1 MDGKDVSQ
9 FSDMRKYVVLKSNN
23 VIDTVID
30 RNGDRIELKLTP
42 QRVVEKDF
50 LGGSSSTG
58 KIGIAN
64 SEDAEIIPIKFNPL
78 TAVGFGIR
86 EVRDTIGMTATYIGR
101 IFKGKEDGK
110 QLGSVVKIATM
121 TGKTAV
127 DAARADVSLNERIR
141 LLTIRLLS
149 IAASLS
155 IALGF
160 ANLMP
165 IPVLDGGHLLYYS
178 YEAIAG
184 RPLSQKKQ
192 EFGFRLGFAL
202 LLTLFVILTVND
214 IGYVASMFS

>member
-1 MDGKDVSQ
+1 
-9 FSDMRKYVVLKSNN
+9 
-23 VIDTVID
+23 
-30 RNGDRIELKLTP
+30 
-42 QRVVEKDF
+42 
-50 LGGSSSTG
+50 
-58 KIGIAN
+58 
-64 SEDAEIIPIKFNPL
+64 
-78 TAVGFGIR
+78 
-86 EVRDTIGMTATYIGR
+86 MTATYIGR

-165 IPVLDGGHLLYYS
+165 IPVLDGGHLLYYG

>member
-1 MDGKDVSQ
+1 
-9 FSDMRKYVVLKSNN
+9 
-23 VIDTVID
+23 
-30 RNGDRIELKLTP
+30 
-42 QRVVEKDF
+42 
-50 LGGSSSTG
+50 
-58 KIGIAN
+58 
-64 SEDAEIIPIKFNPL
+64 
-78 TAVGFGIR
+78 
-86 EVRDTIGMTATYIGR
+86 MTATYIGR
-101 IFKGKEDGK
+101 IFAGKEDGK
-110 QLGSVVKIATM
+110 QLGSVVKIATL

-127 DAARADVSLNERIR
+127 DAARSEVGLGERLK

-165 IPVLDGGHLLYYS
+165 IPVLDGGHLLYYG

>member
-1 MDGKDVSQ
+1 
-9 FSDMRKYVVLKSNN
+9 
-23 VIDTVID
+23 
-30 RNGDRIELKLTP
+30 
-42 QRVVEKDF
+42 
-50 LGGSSSTG
+50 
-58 KIGIAN
+58 
-64 SEDAEIIPIKFNPL
+64 
-78 TAVGFGIR
+78 
-86 EVRDTIGMTATYIGR
+86 
-101 IFKGKEDGK
+101 
-110 QLGSVVKIATM
+110 M

-165 IPVLDGGHLLYYS
+165 IPVLDGGHLLYYG